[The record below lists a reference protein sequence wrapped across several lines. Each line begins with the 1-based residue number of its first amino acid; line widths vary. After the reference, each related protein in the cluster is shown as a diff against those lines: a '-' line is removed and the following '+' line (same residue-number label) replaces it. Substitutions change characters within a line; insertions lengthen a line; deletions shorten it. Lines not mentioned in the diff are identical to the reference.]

1 MLKFDFMTQD
11 WDTTQNVENMRGVPA
26 VAQLKRIRLGIMSF
40 AGSIPALAQ
49 WVKDLLFS

>member
-26 VAQLKRIRLGIMSF
+26 VVQLKRIRLGSMRF
-40 AGSIPALAQ
+40 VGSIPALAQ
-49 WVKDLLFS
+49 GVKDLPFS